1 MPAPV
6 QAPAVAAVAQASQPA
21 AATPKMREAARS
33 FETQVLSQ
41 LLQPAFAGLGAD
53 SDLVGGGGAAEAQ
66 WRPMLVD
73 AMAAAVS
80 RAGHG
85 LGIADAVLREMLR
98 RQSSDTAAA
107 ATTATTTTNT
117 DAEAASR

>member
-1 MPAPV
+1 MRPA
-6 QAPAVAAVAQASQPA
+6 APAAQTPPTQAQLA
-21 AATPKMREAARS
+21 AAPAKMREAARS

-53 SDLVGGGGAAEAQ
+53 AMGGGAAEAQ

-73 AMAAAVS
+73 AMAGAAS

-85 LGIADAVLREMLR
+85 LGIADMVLREMLR
-98 RQSSDTAAA
+98 RQSTETAA
-107 ATTATTTTNT
+107 TA
-117 DAEAASR
+117 DAENAPR

>member
-1 MPAPV
+1 MRIPPS
-6 QAPAVAAVAQASQPA
+6 AAAAAAAQPD
-21 AATPKMREAARS
+21 AATPRMREAARK

-41 LLQPAFAGLGAD
+41 LLQPAFAGLDGGAM
-53 SDLVGGGGAAEAQ
+53 GGGAAEAQ

-73 AMAAAVS
+73 AMAAAAS

-98 RQSSDTAAA
+98 RQSDPTP
-107 ATTATTTTNT
+107 N
-117 DAEAASR
+117 AENADP

>member
-1 MPAPV
+1 MAVRAATAAPLTA
-6 QAPAVAAVAQASQPA
+6 APLA

-41 LLQPAFAGLGAD
+41 LLQPAFAGLDTAM
-53 SDLVGGGGAAEAQ
+53 GGGAAEAQ

-73 AMAAAVS
+73 AMAGAAS

-85 LGIADAVLREMLR
+85 LGIADMVLREMLR
-98 RQSSDTAAA
+98 RQSTDPTPADT
-107 ATTATTTTNT
+107 
-117 DAEAASR
+117 EAAPR